1 MGQQIAGAYMLAY
14 EQVASHLLHIGIE
27 AEWVQHDH
35 RLAARHV
42 RATGRS
48 AGFFTIGLALAVL
61 AAGSA
66 FAAST
71 GALKATDSTSAPAP
85 SAADAER
92 TQPGDHAQAD
102 GTRNIVVSEA
112 PARLRSDARSAAKPQ
127 Q

>member
-1 MGQQIAGAYMLAY
+1 MQRNF
-14 EQVASHLLHIGIE
+14 IGIE
-27 AEWVQHDH
+27 AGLVHRAH

-42 RATGRS
+42 RATVRS
-48 AGFFTIGLALAVL
+48 AGFFTIGFAIAVL
-61 AAGSA
+61 AAGSL

-92 TQPGDHAQAD
+92 TQSVDHAQAD
-102 GTRNIVVSEA
+102 GTRSVVVSEA

>member
-1 MGQQIAGAYMLAY
+1 MQRNF
-14 EQVASHLLHIGIE
+14 IGIE
-27 AEWVQHDH
+27 ARRVHHDH

-48 AGFFTIGLALAVL
+48 AGFFTIGFALAVL
-61 AAGSA
+61 AAGSL

-85 SAADAER
+85 SAADAEG
-92 TQPGDHAQAD
+92 TQPVDKAKAED
-102 GTRNIVVSEA
+102 TRSVVVSEA
-112 PARLRSDARSAAKPQ
+112 PARSRSDARGAATPQ